1 MVIRE
6 SLPIGF
12 ETGRGRPHSSHLRM
26 AVGVS
31 LAVHLAAGLYL
42 GYMRFAPP
50 ASAADPPEQIIT
62 VPFVTLPKDPPKP
75 VDRPRPTPTVHA
87 PRPVNVP
94 IPDPAP
100 FQPIPVPDP
109 LPFKPIEAIAPPKPV
124 EPAPPRPPVTLS
136 PTWLRKP
143 TGEELARA
151 YPDRAQRMNVGGS
164 ATLACQVT
172 AQGTVQ
178 ACRVAA
184 ESPAN
189 FGFGEAAMK
198 LTRYFRMSP
207 QTVDGR
213 PVEGASVNIPI
224 RFQLPQ

>member
-12 ETGRGRPHSSHLRM
+12 ETGRGKPHSSHLRM

-50 ASAADPPEQIIT
+50 ATAPEPAEQIIT

-75 VDRPRPTPTVHA
+75 VDRPKPTTNLHV
-87 PRPVNVP
+87 PRPLNVP
-94 IPDPAP
+94 VPNPLP
-100 FQPIPVPDP
+100 FQPIPTPDP
-109 LPFKPIEAIAPPKPV
+109 QPFKPIETLGPSKPA
-124 EPAPPRPPVTLS
+124 EPASPKPPVTLS

-143 TGEELARA
+143 TGDELARA
-151 YPDRAQRMNVGGS
+151 YPDRAQRMGVGGS
-164 ATLACQVT
+164 ATLACLVT
-172 AQGTVQ
+172 AQGTVRD
-178 ACRVAA
+178 CRVAA
-184 ESPAN
+184 EGPDN

-198 LTRYFRMSP
+198 LSRYFRMSP

-213 PVEGASVNIPI
+213 PVEGATVNIPI
-224 RFQLPQ
+224 RFLLPQ